1 MFFGVWDWLYL
12 KGRIQVF
19 NEKWGQDSG
28 QNLCGVAEN
37 RLQDNRLHKNLIGN
51 DKIEEP
57 YWGPSCSHVVTQL
70 IELVT

>member
-1 MFFGVWDWLYL
+1 MCFGMWDWLYL

-19 NEKWGQDSG
+19 NEKWGHDSG

>member
-1 MFFGVWDWLYL
+1 MFFGMWDWLYL
-12 KGRIQVF
+12 KGRIRVF

-57 YWGPSCSHVVTQL
+57 YWGPSCSHVVIQL

>member
-1 MFFGVWDWLYL
+1 MFFGMWDWLYL

-19 NEKWGQDSG
+19 NE
-28 QNLCGVAEN
+28 
-37 RLQDNRLHKNLIGN
+37 LHKNLIGN

>member
-1 MFFGVWDWLYL
+1 MFFGMWDWLYL

-57 YWGPSCSHVVTQL
+57 YSLGTLMQSCGHT
-70 IELVT
+70 ID